1 MQQPAV
7 ASGPFLFLSY
17 KPLTAQEFGVCHPL
31 PGHFFPTSPM
41 WLTLQVSTQMPPPR
55 ENIFDLKLTSFATLP
70 LLPLQGF
77 QKLKLLQ
84 LFLYLLFPYSHH

>member
-1 MQQPAV
+1 MQQPVV

-17 KPLTAQEFGVCHPL
+17 KPLTAQGFGICHPL

-55 ENIFDLKLTSFATLP
+55 ENISDLKLTSP

-84 LFLYLLFPYSHH
+84 LFLHLLFLYSHH